1 MKFIKYFTFVS
12 ILSVFMNM
20 AFTGN
25 AAAADA
31 ANGKKLFTKC
41 KACHNV
47 DAPKNKVGPH
57 LVGIVGRP
65 AASADGYTKYS
76 KDLKDSGIKWDE
88 ANLDKWLTNPKGM
101 YPGTKMIYPGLKDAA
116 KRADLIEYLKTK

>member
-41 KACHNV
+41 
-47 DAPKNKVGPH
+47 KVGPH